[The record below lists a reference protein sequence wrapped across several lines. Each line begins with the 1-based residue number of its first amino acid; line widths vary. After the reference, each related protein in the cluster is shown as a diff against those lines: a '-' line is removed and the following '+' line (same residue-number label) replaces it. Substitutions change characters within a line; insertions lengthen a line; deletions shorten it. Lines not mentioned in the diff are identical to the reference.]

1 MKRLLTILLTTLTI
15 SAMAREP
22 ILIQNGSSASQPN
35 VPTYMRT
42 LEIANKIQNKY
53 EFVLEM
59 KPGANG
65 ALALRAMDLSP
76 TNRLATIAPAF
87 VENSKQGLINE
98 ADYVPVLA
106 QGDACWAIITNVGD
120 TKKGVSSLQG
130 QKEITV
136 GGTGFGNA
144 AHITSIML
152 GEKYGFNVR
161 YIVYKSNFDALVAM
175 ASQNDINFV
184 IERINNFKT
193 FKEKNPRLQVL
204 GINCPMRNPLMPEV
218 RTLKE
223 QGFDTP
229 TIFFMIV
236 ANVKMPKERRDE
248 ISSILEEAQKILGQ
262 KYMFE
267 SSDVLSPQFSNPAIS
282 TVDFFSKRTSQM
294 HYLTRK
300 YKDQIELARN
310 K

>member
-1 MKRLLTILLTTLTI
+1 MKKIIAVILSALAI
-15 SAMAREP
+15 SAVAKET
-22 ILIQNGSSASQPN
+22 ILIQNGSAASQPN
-35 VPTYMRT
+35 IATYMRT
-42 LEIANKIQNKY
+42 LEIANRMQNKY

-65 ALALRAMDLSP
+65 ALALRSMDLSP
-76 TNRLATIAPAF
+76 ANRLATIAPAF

-98 ADYVPVLA
+98 ADYVPILA
-106 QGDACWAIITNVGD
+106 QGDACWAVITNVGD
-120 TKKGVSSLQG
+120 TRRGLSSLKG

-136 GGTGFGNA
+136 GGTGYGNA

-152 GEKYGFNVR
+152 GEKYGFRVR

-184 IERINNFKT
+184 IERISNYRT

-204 GINCPMRNPLMPEV
+204 GINCPNRNPLMPEV
-218 RTLKE
+218 KTIKE
-223 QGFDTP
+223 QGFETP

-236 ANVKMPKERRDE
+236 ANTKMSKERRDE
-248 ISSILEEAQKILGQ
+248 ISSILEEAQKTLGQ
-262 KYMFE
+262 KYMLD
-267 SSDVLSPQFSNPAIS
+267 SADILSPQFSDPVIS
-282 TVDFFSKRTSQM
+282 TVDFFNKRTSQM

-300 YKDQIELARN
+300 YREQIDEA
-310 K
+310 KAK